1 MNDITALAQRMKAAA
16 EKATPGEWRAFTH
29 PASGTYAVHTPKD
42 KRCEDVIKWPGFDG
56 RKNAGANANFV
67 ATANPA
73 NVLALV
79 EALEKAQQKIVEI
92 QQGCE
97 NDPRI
102 HEIIDLKEHVI
113 ETNDML
119 CNLLPDCR
127 YMDPPDGGSVTPL
140 EQVSRMVADYRQR
153 IADLES
159 EVKFPG
165 VMHCNSCDFSRSHVI
180 VTPGGMRAG
189 ERTPEHCPN
198 GCGPMWHDTYRRQY
212 NELYDAYKT
221 LESRT
226 VTVTLPPRVDSSNV
240 PFTAHTW
247 NCFLDA
253 VEKCLTAAG
262 IQVIEGEQKNG

>member
-1 MNDITALAQRMKAAA
+1 MNDITALAQGKSLRKKLNRRMNDALGFRRTSGGKHNTISLSIDECKSVIAALD
-16 EKATPGEWRAFTH
+16 ER
-29 PASGTYAVHTPKD
+29 
-42 KRCEDVIKWPGFDG
+42 
-56 RKNAGANANFV
+56 
-67 ATANPA
+67 
-73 NVLALV
+73 LALV

-113 ETNDML
+113 ETNDVL

-153 IADLES
+153 IAELES

-165 VMHCNSCDFSRSHVI
+165 VMHCNSCGFSRSHVI

-189 ERTPEHCPN
+189 ESTPEHCPN

-212 NELYDAYKT
+212 NELYDAYKA

-226 VTVTLPPRVDSSNV
+226 VTVKLPPRVDSSNV

-247 NCFLDA
+247 NCCLDA

-262 IQVIEGEQKNG
+262 IQVIEGDQKNG